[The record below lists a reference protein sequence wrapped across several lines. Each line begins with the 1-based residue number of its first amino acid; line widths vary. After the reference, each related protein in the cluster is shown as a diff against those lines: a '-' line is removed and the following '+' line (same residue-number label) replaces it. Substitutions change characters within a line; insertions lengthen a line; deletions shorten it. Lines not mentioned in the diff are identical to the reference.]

1 MEIMPRLPRL
11 APLLALFLLAP
22 LLGSCVP
29 AVGVRD
35 LDFRPGPAGGTIDPA
50 TLLSRQ
56 RVPADR
62 LLGVE
67 EALNRAPAGSLLLVC
82 WRDTD
87 VRNFWGPCSHVS
99 RKYGPGQVA
108 EQLGMSHP
116 KGAGVYPQTS
126 TANRYAVIVL
136 DVGVR
141 PGQLPAMWAQERR
154 LRGQPYSL
162 TGAPGS
168 YYCSNYQNSLQHA
181 AGLPD
186 AIPFNRKWFGYLP
199 VDALTVPGVK
209 VLWVGINPASPEPYT
224 R

>member
-1 MEIMPRLPRL
+1 MPVPRLPRPVLPLLL
-11 APLLALFLLAP
+11 APLLA
-22 LLGSCVP
+22 SCVP
-29 AVGVRD
+29 AVEVRD
-35 LDFRPGPAGGTIDPA
+35 LDFRPGPAGGSIDPA

-56 RVPADR
+56 LVPADR
-62 LLGVE
+62 LLSMG
-67 EALNRAPAGSLLLVC
+67 EAFDRAPAGSLLLVC

-116 KGAGVYPQTS
+116 NGAGLYSQTS

-141 PGQLPAMWAQERR
+141 PEQLPAMWAEERR
-154 LRGQPYSL
+154 LQGQRYSL
-162 TGAPGS
+162 SGAPGT
-168 YYCSNYQNSLQHA
+168 YYCSNYQNALQHA
-181 AGLPD
+181 ASLPD
-186 AIPFNRKWFGYLP
+186 AIPFNRKWFAYLP

-209 VLWVGINPASPEPYT
+209 VLWVGINPASPEP
-224 R
+224 